1 MAGEDAG
8 APPDHL
14 WVHQEGIYRDEY
26 QRTWVAVVEEV
37 SVCILLIFYRFCFE
51 ATWFLASLS
60 ILKPL
65 LLFLIIFFPLGDEFP
80 KGTSPASSGSLR

>member
-1 MAGEDAG
+1 MAGEDVG

-37 SVCILLIFYRFCFE
+37 TVYILLI
-51 ATWFLASLS
+51 SLL
-60 ILKPL
+60 ILLSRNLVFNSPQYPKV
-65 LLFLIIFFPLGDEFP
+65 FGFIFDHFFPLGDEFP
-80 KGTSPASSGSLR
+80 KGTGPANSGSLR

>member
-1 MAGEDAG
+1 MG

-14 WVHQEGIYRDEY
+14 WVHQEGIYRDEF

-37 SVCILLIFYRFCFE
+37 TVYTLLISLLILLSSNLVSNWSQFPEVFDFIFDH
-51 ATWFLASLS
+51 
-60 ILKPL
+60 
-65 LLFLIIFFPLGDEFP
+65 FFPLGDEFP

>member
-1 MAGEDAG
+1 MG

-14 WVHQEGIYRDEY
+14 WVHQEGIYRDEF

-37 SVCILLIFYRFCFE
+37 TVYTLLISLLILLSSNLVSNWSQFPEVFDFIFDH
-51 ATWFLASLS
+51 
-60 ILKPL
+60 
-65 LLFLIIFFPLGDEFP
+65 FFSLGDEFP